1 MDNTRIN
8 NQMNLVRIIEEGL
21 KNHLHEKV
29 TEQLVNKMVMEFKE
43 KVEPIIKTEV
53 EKVTLHSINNMKDL
67 LNMRDELKVYM
78 EWVGEKK
85 ND

>member
-1 MDNTRIN
+1 MSNTRIDN
-8 NQMNLVRIIEEGL
+8 KMNLIRIIEEGL
-21 KNHLHEKV
+21 RNNLHEKL

-43 KVEPIIKTEV
+43 KAEPIVKAEV
-53 EKVTLHSINNMKDL
+53 EKVTLHSIDNIKDL

-78 EWVGEKK
+78 EWVEEKK